1 MLEKLKDLLDR
12 KPFVSFRIV
21 VTSGSVYEV
30 ISPYQIAIGQ
40 TQLDYY
46 FPRSNRS
53 ATIRLNQLV
62 SLETLHQP
70 QSALPL

>member
-12 KPFVSFRIV
+12 EPFVSFRIV

-46 FPRSNRS
+46 FPRSDRS

-62 SLETLHQP
+62 SLETLDQP

>member
-12 KPFVSFRIV
+12 EPFVSFRIV

-30 ISPYQIAIGQ
+30 TSPYQIAIGQ

-46 FPRSNRS
+46 FPRSDRS
-53 ATIRLNQLV
+53 ATIRLSQPV
-62 SLETLHQP
+62 SLGTLDQR
-70 QSALPL
+70 QSA